1 MKWYCALWVV
11 LFSISGFSQT
21 SVQPYRLQICCNKT
35 TNIIFPYEI
44 KSVDRGTRDVLVQ
57 KAKGAEN
64 VLQIKAAKE
73 NFSPT
78 NLSVITAEG
87 RLFSFIVDYTGDP
100 AVLNFS
106 FSGDSTVHFTGEPF
120 NRATLENKSEQILKQ
135 KHFLHISSRNE
146 QMKLSL
152 KGIYIDKGTLWF
164 WLHLSNHSLID
175 YHPDYIKFFI
185 QDNHKAKRTA
195 AQRAELEPIY
205 PVAIPGLEGRSRMS
219 LVFGFHEFT
228 LAKDKRLVCQ
238 IAEREGGRLLLLYIS
253 HSALL
258 KVRALISL
266 TTSR

>member
-1 MKWYCALWVV
+1 MKWYCAVWLV
-11 LFSISGFSQT
+11 LFSESGFSQT
-21 SVQPYRLQICCNKT
+21 SVVPYRLQICCNKT

-64 VLQIKAAKE
+64 VLQVKAAKE

-87 RLFSFIVDYTGDP
+87 RLFSFIVDFRSDP

-120 NRATLENKSEQILKQ
+120 NRATLENESVQILKQ

-164 WLHLSNHSLID
+164 WLHLGNHSPID

-195 AQRAELEPIY
+195 TQRTELEPFY
-205 PVAIPGLEGRSRMS
+205 PVAIPVIEGGSRKS
-219 LVFGFHEFT
+219 IVLGFHEFT

-238 IAEREGGRLLLLYIS
+238 ITEREGGRLLMLYIS

-258 KVRALISL
+258 KARVPISL
-266 TTSR
+266 TASR

>member
-1 MKWYCALWVV
+1 MKWYCAVWLV
-11 LFSISGFSQT
+11 LVSICSFSQT
-21 SVQPYRLQICCNKT
+21 SVEPYRLQICCNKT

-78 NLSVITAEG
+78 NISVITAEG
-87 RLFSFIVDYTGDP
+87 RLFSFIVDYTVDP

-106 FSGDSTVHFTGEPF
+106 FSGDSTVHFKGEPF
-120 NRATLENKSEQILKQ
+120 NRATLENVSEQILGQ
-135 KHFLHISSRNE
+135 KNFLHISSRNE

-152 KGIYIDKGTLWF
+152 KGIYIEKGALWF
-164 WLHLSNHSLID
+164 WLRLSNRSLID
-175 YHPDYIKFFI
+175 YHPDYIRFFI
-185 QDNHKAKRTA
+185 QDKRKAKRTA

-205 PVAIPGLEGRSRMS
+205 PVAITVIEGESRKS

-238 IAEREGGRLLLLYIS
+238 ITERAGGRLLKLNIP
-253 HSALL
+253 HWAIL
-258 KVRALISL
+258 KARVPISL
-266 TTSR
+266 TTTR